1 MTSLSWTS
9 AAPDTEPH
17 TRGDWR
23 LLAAAVGLALFV
35 YAPELG
41 SFSLSIDE
49 EIHGLSDSVAREWVQ
64 QGRWG
69 MGLLC
74 SVLPPLQAIPFL
86 PTFLFCLGLAAG
98 AWRAAG
104 LATRSR
110 SEAVFFIATCIICPV
125 WMHIAEFNT
134 LSWGFGIG
142 LAAVMAAAAAC
153 AHGGL
158 SSLVAAVLLLAFGIG
173 IYQTLV
179 IPFALVMLMAGIR
192 RVEEPAPWAAAVRP
206 LVLRSIVV
214 LAAAL
219 VTYALVSR
227 ISLWFIGSGL
237 RYVDGY
243 ANLRAFTGPDAAAA
257 VQRTLRTSLG
267 YFTGQSPL
275 FLGWGAA
282 VLTPVWLGCLGGLVG
297 IWRHDT
303 GRTPQVRWGHT
314 AILIAG
320 FGVAVLMA
328 ISPIIVSAGTI
339 PARALVGLPFVYAWA
354 AAGMLRLPRP
364 TAPLGW
370 ASLGYAAVVCGWI
383 SAALFH
389 SDAIAR
395 QRDLVLATQLSM
407 RIRDVAPGSDGDPVR
422 LAVVGSWDH
431 GHDRPA
437 RASEVFGTSFFE
449 QDGGNVHRIQMY
461 LRTLGIRTIV
471 PVHLYEIHDELA
483 AIAALPAWPHR
494 DSVQAFGDHVV
505 VKFGPPSHQQAAR
518 LQQRLAAREELR
530 Q

>member
-1 MTSLSWTS
+1 MTSLPWTS
-9 AAPDTEPH
+9 ADPGTDI
-17 TRGDWR
+17 RGDWR
-23 LLAAAVGLALFV
+23 LLAAAIGLALLV

-49 EIHGLSDSVAREWVQ
+49 EIHGLSDSVAQEWVQ

-74 SVLPPLQAIPFL
+74 TVLPPLQAIPFL
-86 PTFLFCLGLAAG
+86 PTFLFCLGLAAA

-104 LATRSR
+104 LVTQSR
-110 SEAVFFIATCIICPV
+110 SEAAFFIATCLICPV

-153 AHGGL
+153 VRGGP
-158 SSLVAAVLLLAFGIG
+158 SHLVAAVLLLACGIG

-192 RVEEPAPWAAAVRP
+192 RGGEPTAQARGLRP
-206 LVLRSIVV
+206 LVLRTIVV

-219 VTYALVSR
+219 LAYALVSR
-227 ISLWFIGSGL
+227 ISLWLIGSGL

-267 YFTGQSPL
+267 YLTGQSPL
-275 FLGWGAA
+275 FLGWGPA
-282 VLTPVWLGCLGGLVG
+282 VLAPVWLGCVGGLVG
-297 IWRHDT
+297 IWRQDAV
-303 GRTPQVRWGHT
+303 RSPQERWRHT
-314 AILIAG
+314 AVLVAG
-320 FGVAVLMA
+320 FVIAVLMA

-339 PARALVGLPFVYAWA
+339 PARALVGIPFVYAWA
-354 AAGMLRLPRP
+354 AVGVLRLPRP

-370 ASLGYAAVVCGWI
+370 GSLGYAAVVCGWI
-383 SAALFH
+383 SASLFH
-389 SDAIAR
+389 SDALAR
-395 QRDLVLATQLSM
+395 QRDLVLATQLSL
-407 RIRDVAPGSDGDPVR
+407 RIRDVAPGDGSGPVR

-437 RASEVFGTSFFE
+437 RASEIFGTSFFE

-483 AIAALPAWPHR
+483 AIAALPSWPHR

-505 VKFGPPSHQQAAR
+505 VKFGPPSHQQERR
-518 LQQRLAAREELR
+518 LEQRLAAREESR

>member
-320 FGVAVLMA
+320 FGVSCSV
-328 ISPIIVSAGTI
+328 
-339 PARALVGLPFVYAWA
+339 
-354 AAGMLRLPRP
+354 AAGASTFTFSGWLSVMVRGFRLGQFDRLRL
-364 TAPLGW
+364 LGLVLVIRAAIDFEFLEHLAAQLVLW
-370 ASLGYAAVVCGWI
+370 KHPSDGQLDDSLGPLVHHLGETGNLAPAGMMGVPVVLLLLGLLAGDPHLLGVDDHNIVAHVHVRRVRRLGLAHQNRCDLGGHPPEDRILGVHQQPFLLDAVVLGHE
-383 SAALFH
+383 ALH
-389 SDAIAR
+389 S
-395 QRDLVLATQLSM
+395 
-407 RIRDVAPGSDGDPVR
+407 
-422 LAVVGSWDH
+422 
-431 GHDRPA
+431 
-437 RASEVFGTSFFE
+437 
-449 QDGGNVHRIQMY
+449 
-461 LRTLGIRTIV
+461 RTLFLFPFRN
-471 PVHLYEIHDELA
+471 
-483 AIAALPAWPHR
+483 R
-494 DSVQAFGDHVV
+494 AF
-505 VKFGPPSHQQAAR
+505 
-518 LQQRLAAREELR
+518 
-530 Q
+530 